1 MPRYSGALR
10 KSHRGGS
17 KHSSGGQEEGQEGTG
32 GCLLCRSARGSAC
45 PGVGSAGSAQARG
58 EEAGAGPLMSRA
70 QRRVAQGTGG
80 GGGSLL
86 KTGRSPEHRAKR
98 WAGHGNQRRTRC
110 RQDSLSSPLL
120 SSPLSP
126 RGKGCGLGGPHR
138 GPWRWAA
145 TLRLGP
151 QS

>member
-1 MPRYSGALR
+1 MQVCSWL
-10 KSHRGGS
+10 
-17 KHSSGGQEEGQEGTG
+17 
-32 GCLLCRSARGSAC
+32 AC
-45 PGVGSAGSAQARG
+45 PDTGSAGSAQARG

-80 GGGSLL
+80 GGGGSSAAFSRQAGARNVEQ
-86 KTGRSPEHRAKR
+86 KDGRDMGTRD
-98 WAGHGNQRRTRC
+98 GHAVDRTR
-110 RQDSLSSPLL
+110 SPLL

-126 RGKGCGLGGPHR
+126 RGRGCGLGGHHS